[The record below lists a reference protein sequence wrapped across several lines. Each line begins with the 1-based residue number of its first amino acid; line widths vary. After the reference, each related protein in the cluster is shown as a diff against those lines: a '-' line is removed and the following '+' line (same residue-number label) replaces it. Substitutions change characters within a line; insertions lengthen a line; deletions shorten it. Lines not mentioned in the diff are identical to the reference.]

1 MQPEDVIL
9 VEEYCL
15 KYNIEHTFI
24 FSLEDYGLIELVVVE
39 EQKCIPIQQIQ
50 TIEKFSNLYYEL
62 NINLDGIDAISS
74 CVYGCNGALNA
85 LRTGAISTMLPA
97 YITMSRST
105 S

>member
-62 NINLDGIDAISS
+62 NINLDGIDAISH
-74 CVYGCNGALNA
+74 L
-85 LRTGAISTMLPA
+85 LQRIETMQEEIRQLKSQLSL
-97 YITMSRST
+97 YEIKE
-105 S
+105 

>member
-39 EQKCIPIQQIQ
+39 EQKWIPIQQIQ

-62 NINLDGIDAISS
+62 NINLDGIDAISHLLQKVETMQEEIRLLKS
-74 CVYGCNGALNA
+74 Q
-85 LRTGAISTMLPA
+85 LRLYDAQG
-97 YITMSRST
+97 
-105 S
+105 